1 MRELFGF
8 VVGVAVGAMVGMLLA
23 PMSGRELREKVGQEA
38 EAEMK
43 KAQAEW
49 SKALEQVQQSVEATR
64 RDLEAY
70 IDQAQAGKAGGQANE
85 VTL

>member
-8 VVGVAVGAMVGMLLA
+8 VVGVIVGMIVGMLLA
-23 PMSGRELREKVGQEA
+23 PMSGRELRAQLGQEA

-49 SKALEQVQQSVEATR
+49 NKALEQVHQSVEATR
-64 RDLEAY
+64 SDLKAY
-70 IDQAQAGKAGGQANE
+70 IDQAQAGKTAGPANE
-85 VTL
+85 VKS

>member
-8 VVGVAVGAMVGMLLA
+8 VVGVAVGAIVGMLLA

-38 EAEMK
+38 EAELK

-49 SKALEQVQQSVEATR
+49 NKALEQVQQSVEATR
-64 RDLEAY
+64 GELKAY
-70 IDQAQAGKAGGQANE
+70 IDQAQAGKTAGTANE
-85 VTL
+85 VTS